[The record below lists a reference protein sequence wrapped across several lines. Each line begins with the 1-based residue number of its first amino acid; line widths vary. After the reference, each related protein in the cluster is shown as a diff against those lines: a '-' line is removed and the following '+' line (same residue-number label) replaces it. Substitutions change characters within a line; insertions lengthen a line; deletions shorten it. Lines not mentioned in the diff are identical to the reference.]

1 MNTVNRTPW
10 QVQKSVVFALF
21 IRELKTRFGSYKLSY
36 VWMLVEPLVHIAVL
50 SYIMSHLGS
59 HLMSGIDFPVFLI
72 TGLLPFLLFRHI
84 ALHVMEG
91 VDANRALFSFK
102 QVKPIDTFI
111 ARTVLESFLTAIILA
126 LLLIGMGL
134 LGFQVAIR
142 DPFLYVSLYGVMILM
157 GLGLGMLFCVITHY
171 IQEAKI
177 FIRIAFLPL
186 YFISGVIFPISR
198 LPPDYRNVLIW
209 NPILQGIEL
218 MRTAFFDNYHLTR
231 GISYQYVV
239 MFTLMVLFFGLAWY
253 RRKRFALLAS

>member
-36 VWMLVEPLVHIAVL
+36 VWMLVEPMVHMTVL
-50 SYIMSHLGS
+50 SYIMSQFGGHPI
-59 HLMSGIDFPVFLI
+59 SGIDFPVFLI
-72 TGLLPFLLFRHI
+72 TGLLPFFLFRNI
-84 ALHVMEG
+84 SLHVMDG

-111 ARTVLESFLTAIILA
+111 ARTLLESFLTAIILA
-126 LLLIGMGL
+126 LLLIGMKL

-157 GLGLGMLFCVITHY
+157 GLGLGMLFCVIAHY
-171 IQEAKI
+171 INEAKI
-177 FIRIAFLPL
+177 VIRIAFLPL
-186 YFISGVIFPISR
+186 YFMSGVIFPISS
-198 LPPDYRNVLIW
+198 LPPDYRAVLVW
-209 NPILQGIEL
+209 NPVLQGVEL
-218 MRTAFFDNYHLTR
+218 MRAAFFDNYHPVT
-231 GISYQYVV
+231 GINHQYVI